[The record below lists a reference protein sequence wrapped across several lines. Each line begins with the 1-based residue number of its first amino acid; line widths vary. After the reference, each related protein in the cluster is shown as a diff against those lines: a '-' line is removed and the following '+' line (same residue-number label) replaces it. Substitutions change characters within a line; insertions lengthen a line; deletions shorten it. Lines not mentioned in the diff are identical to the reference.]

1 MRPLPL
7 NNTQLL
13 VQLLFFLL
21 EQEVDTSE
29 KLPSSHLMQKSHQFL
44 KAVTMF
50 NNEEKTT
57 FQFLSNC
64 GTYCRSCPNCRSH
77 VPHTDPL

>member
-1 MRPLPL
+1 MRLASQHISLQVQPLPL

-64 GTYCRSCPNCRSH
+64 GT
-77 VPHTDPL
+77 